1 MGNWILLNYGLW
13 LYLNNGYGRFFVV
26 NQKTYF
32 EHGCSISTQKKLKQQ
47 RLLNGCPHLPNATQL
62 RFYHMAFIPSHET
75 LRLKTSSWKNLKR
88 NKNIA
93 ELTYVYERC
102 SNVDQV
108 FSLLFVLEICSNLQQ
123 RRDWSLLRWKNK
135 TNTQKST
142 DWQCRNWKQWN
153 AFWLKVTNIISIV
166 RQRLKQVLH
175 GQNEI
180 TDKIWLLRYLVKNF
194 HREQRR

>member
-1 MGNWILLNYGLW
+1 MENWILLNNGLR
-13 LYLNNGYGRFFVV
+13 LYLNNGYVDFFVV

-32 EHGCSISTQKKLKQQ
+32 EDCCSISTQKKLKQQ
-47 RLLNGCPHLPNATQL
+47 RLLDGCPHLPNATQL

-75 LRLKTSSWKNLKR
+75 LRLKTFQKHLKR

-123 RRDWSLLRWKNK
+123 RRDRS
-135 TNTQKST
+135 
-142 DWQCRNWKQWN
+142 
-153 AFWLKVTNIISIV
+153 
-166 RQRLKQVLH
+166 
-175 GQNEI
+175 
-180 TDKIWLLRYLVKNF
+180 
-194 HREQRR
+194 